1 MADNAAPGIDLM
13 MPYYGDV
20 ALMQES
26 VRSVL
31 AQTDPDWHLTVVDDG
46 REAGVPEWFAAL
58 EDPRVTYLRNETNL
72 GVSGNFQKCVDLA
85 TRERMVI
92 MGCDDQLLPDY
103 VATVRAL
110 AAAQPGVGL
119 IQPGV
124 QVIDGAGEPVSTLVD
139 TIKRRLY
146 APKPIV
152 RGAGPVLL
160 GGQELALSLLRG
172 DWLYFPSLCWR
183 TDAIAAVG
191 FRRDLKVI
199 QDLAL
204 IMELV
209 ERGERLFADATVCF
223 RYRRHAASESSQ
235 QALDGDRF
243 DEARRFFH
251 ETADRLER
259 RGWTDAA
266 RAARRHRSA
275 RLHALSLVPAAV
287 RQGRADAV
295 VRLVRY
301 GASPRSGGSGR

>member
-1 MADNAAPGIDLM
+1 M

-31 AQTDPDWHLTVVDDG
+31 AQSDPEWHLTVVDDG
-46 REAGVPEWFAAL
+46 RAQGVPEWFAAL
-58 EDPRVTYLRNETNL
+58 DDPRVTYLRNETNL

-85 TRERMVI
+85 TRDRMVI
-92 MGCDDQLLPDY
+92 VGCDDLLLPNY

-110 AAAQPGVGL
+110 AVAHPGVGL

-124 QVIDGAGEPVSTLVD
+124 QVIDGEGRPISGLAD

-146 APKPIV
+146 APRELR
-152 RGAGPVLL
+152 RGEGPVLL

-191 FRRDLKVI
+191 FRKDLKVI

-204 IMELV
+204 IIELV
-209 ERGERLFADATVCF
+209 ERGEQLLADATVCF
-223 RYRRHAASESSQ
+223 QYRRHAASESSQ

-243 DEARRFFH
+243 DEARRFFL
-251 ETADRLER
+251 ETAERLEER
-259 RGWTDAA
+259 DWNAAA

-275 RLHALSLVPAAV
+275 RLHALTLVPTALRGGRGRGGRDAAL
-287 RQGRADAV
+287 
-295 VRLVRY
+295 RLLRF
-301 GASPRSGGSGR
+301 AATPRSGERSPRGGE